1 MDYFWAIPSHE
12 RSTPE
17 WKKAHD
23 HVSYVWPACGTPSL
37 PVWNINMVAI
47 YEKCPK
53 IGQNSMKKWPFFANI
68 LPWMARY
75 GSKRGFLLIL
85 SARDDLVKVSWK
97 SDAGKCQNQLTPP
110 YFDQLSERHQ
120 PLCKVSS
127 SWSPIL
133 SAISKLFVCKEIFR
147 GRVASGREFTNRIWW
162 ALTKLCAYEGFYGF
176 YTWSE
181 SKISLLSPF
190 IIGSKLTFTGCSG
203 RWLPYAAMF
212 IVTSNT
218 IYMYI
223 I

>member
-1 MDYFWAIPSHE
+1 
-12 RSTPE
+12 
-17 WKKAHD
+17 
-23 HVSYVWPACGTPSL
+23 
-37 PVWNINMVAI
+37 
-47 YEKCPK
+47 
-53 IGQNSMKKWPFFANI
+53 MKKWPFFAIN
-68 LPWMARY
+68 LSWMASY
-75 GSKRGFLLIL
+75 GSERSFLPIF
-85 SARDDLVKVSWK
+85 SARDDLVKVSCSEVPK
-97 SDAGKCQNQLTPP
+97 PRYPS

-190 IIGSKLTFTGCSG
+190 IIGSKLTFISSSG
-203 RWLPYAAMF
+203 RWLP
-212 IVTSNT
+212 T
-218 IYMYI
+218 I
-223 I
+223 